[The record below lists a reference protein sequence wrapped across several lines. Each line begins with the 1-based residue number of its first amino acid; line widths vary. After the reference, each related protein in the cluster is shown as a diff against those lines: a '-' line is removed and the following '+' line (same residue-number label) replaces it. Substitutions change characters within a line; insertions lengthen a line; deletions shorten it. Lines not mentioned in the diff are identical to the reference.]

1 RMNKKAAV
9 FMYIVCLGFIIAIF
23 MFYGNTGKNS
33 PGGSDLYLGEKQ
45 IEVFNT
51 YFEAE
56 KDIYYIELSAKI
68 AAKEASDSNFVINFE
83 NYFNIYL
90 EELDQDPDY
99 TFIYD
104 FQSSKTVIT
113 GYASEELEYNGDN
126 YVYRTQPNIRIEIRP
141 ISTQTTP
148 NQF

>member
-1 RMNKKAAV
+1 MNKKAAV

-68 AAKEASDSNFVINFE
+68 ATKEASDSNFVINFE

-104 FQSSKTVIT
+104 FQSS
-113 GYASEELEYNGDN
+113 
-126 YVYRTQPNIRIEIRP
+126 
-141 ISTQTTP
+141 
-148 NQF
+148 

>member
-1 RMNKKAAV
+1 MNKKAAV

-45 IEVFNT
+45 IQVFNT

>member
-1 RMNKKAAV
+1 MNKKAAV

>member
-1 RMNKKAAV
+1 MNKKAAV

-51 YFEAE
+51 YLEAE

-68 AAKEASDSNFVINFE
+68 ATKEASDSNFVINFE

>member
-1 RMNKKAAV
+1 M
-9 FMYIVCLGFIIAIF
+9 
-23 MFYGNTGKNS
+23 
-33 PGGSDLYLGEKQ
+33 
-45 IEVFNT
+45 FNT